1 MLDKK
6 EELGQLI
13 RTMRLSRNMT
23 QSDLAKKIGQS
34 QSSITMYETGRR
46 EPDFET
52 MEALADAFNVP
63 LHTLFPNDSDHASNE
78 SYIRIKYDETRTLA
92 TGFEKM
98 PKEKREKLIAF
109 ARDYFSQYFDENDE
123 KGRAADD
130 ENP

>member
-63 LHTLFPNDSDHASNE
+63 LHSLMQKDGEKYTAPKTLEARIVSYGMDS
-78 SYIRIKYDETRTLA
+78 L
-92 TGFEKM
+92 
-98 PKEKREKLIAF
+98 PKEEREKILSILQTMYNNNPGLF
-109 ARDYFSQYFDENDE
+109 KEDCQD
-123 KGRAADD
+123 ADA
-130 ENP
+130 